1 MFSNVEKHIEQCLMK
16 NLEENSRDKLK
27 NIADKFSKA
36 VKMNKARRSAW
47 TPTLI
52 IPLKLDSGIL
62 KPVSKW

>member
-47 TPTLI
+47 TPRVYSPAQYLQV
-52 IPLKLDSGIL
+52 L
-62 KPVSKW
+62 